1 MAKEIERKFLVKN
14 DSWRA
19 EAKGLPYSQ
28 GYIPT
33 AQLGQTVRVRLAG
46 DKGYLTLKGP
56 TEGITRSE
64 FEYVI
69 PVADAKEMLETMC
82 DRPLIEKIRYRLVA
96 NHLLWE
102 IDEFSGENAGL
113 IIAEVELETEDQAI
127 QKPHWLGQEVSGD
140 PRYYNANLSRHPYA
154 TWSAPAEA

>member
-1 MAKEIERKFLVKN
+1 MAQEIERKFLVKN
-14 DSWRA
+14 DRWRA
-19 EAKGLPYSQ
+19 EARGLPYRQ

-33 AQLGQTVRVRLAG
+33 TQPGQTVRVRLAG
-46 DKGYLTLKGP
+46 DNGYLTLKGP

-82 DRPLIEKIRYRLVA
+82 DRPLIEKIRYRLPV
-96 NHLLWE
+96 NNLLWE

-113 IIAEVELETEDQAI
+113 VIAEVELKTADQTI
-127 QKPHWLGQEVSGD
+127 SKPEWLGKEVSDD
-140 PRYYNANLSRHPYA
+140 PRYYNSNLSQHPYT
-154 TWSAPAEA
+154 TWPAKS